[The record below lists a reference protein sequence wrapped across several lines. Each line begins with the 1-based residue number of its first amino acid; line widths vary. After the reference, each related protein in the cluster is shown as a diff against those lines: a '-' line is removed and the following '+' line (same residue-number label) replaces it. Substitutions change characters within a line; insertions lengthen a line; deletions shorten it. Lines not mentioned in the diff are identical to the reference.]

1 MSYFLAMLV
10 HSNFISLAT
19 VIDQHVCHYAYM
31 CTNNYDI
38 HLPKLAAMLTSS
50 GSEGQTG
57 GPAAGAVAS
66 SRIPI
71 AKSKHRQSSP
81 ENQHFSSPHN
91 NHFQQQQQLSS
102 SPVSRLPKYQTN
114 AQHESSSGTSG
125 GGSGESED
133 GGAITNNNK
142 RRKDSAG
149 SITGLHGMAGNLL

>member
-1 MSYFLAMLV
+1 
-10 HSNFISLAT
+10 
-19 VIDQHVCHYAYM
+19 M
-31 CTNNYDI
+31 CPNNYDT

-50 GSEGQTG
+50 GSTGPTG
-57 GPAAGAVAS
+57 GPSAGAVTS

-102 SPVSRLPKYQTN
+102 SPVSRLPKYQIN
-114 AQHESSSGTSG
+114 AQHESSSGISG

-133 GGAITNNNK
+133 GGVGTNNNK

-149 SITGLHGMAGNLL
+149 SLTGLHGMAGNLSLKNITLL

>member
-1 MSYFLAMLV
+1 
-10 HSNFISLAT
+10 
-19 VIDQHVCHYAYM
+19 
-31 CTNNYDI
+31 
-38 HLPKLAAMLTSS
+38 MLTSS
-50 GSEGQTG
+50 GSSGPTG
-57 GPAAGAVAS
+57 GPAAGAVTS

-91 NHFQQQQQLSS
+91 HFQPQQQLSS
-102 SPVSRLPKYQTN
+102 SPVSRLPKYQIN

-149 SITGLHGMAGNLL
+149 SITGLHGMAGNFY